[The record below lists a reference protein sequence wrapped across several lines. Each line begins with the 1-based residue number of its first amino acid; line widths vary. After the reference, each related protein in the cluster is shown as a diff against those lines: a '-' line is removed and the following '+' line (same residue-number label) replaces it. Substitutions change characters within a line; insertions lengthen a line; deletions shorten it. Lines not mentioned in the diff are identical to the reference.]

1 MTEQQIMK
9 AHQIALHYGKSKQR
23 MQAVQELS
31 ELILV
36 ISRRPDQKI
45 DRRAY
50 LNDMIDEMADSLV
63 MIEQMRQLYEINPID
78 IDRRITEKL
87 NRQLKR
93 IENEQ
98 EVAK

>member
-9 AHQIALHYGKSKQR
+9 AHKIAEHYGKQKQR

-36 ISRRPDQKI
+36 ISRRPDQKLN
-45 DRRAY
+45 RAEY
-50 LNDMIDEMADSLV
+50 LNSLIDEMADSLV

-87 NRQLKR
+87 NRQLNR
-93 IENEQ
+93 IEQ
-98 EVAK
+98 EETK